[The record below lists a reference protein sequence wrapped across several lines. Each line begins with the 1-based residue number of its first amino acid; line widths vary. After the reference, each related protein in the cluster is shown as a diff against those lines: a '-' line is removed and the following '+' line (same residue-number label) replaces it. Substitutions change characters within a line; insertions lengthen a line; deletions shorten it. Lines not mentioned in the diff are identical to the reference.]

1 MSLYQCLKIYLSL
14 HILPKNNFL
23 LTEARWCVVSDQE
36 AAKCNAL
43 LNAINSLINSYRQ
56 LPELK
61 CVRGND
67 RFACMDMIDADN
79 ADLMSLDPGMG
90 YTAGDYFTMMPLMAE
105 MYAPLGKFCKVYKIW
120 IKLIYF

>member
-1 MSLYQCLKIYLSL
+1 M
-14 HILPKNNFL
+14 
-23 LTEARWCVVSDQE
+23 
-36 AAKCNAL
+36 
-43 LNAINSLINSYRQ
+43 
-56 LPELK
+56 
-61 CVRGND
+61 RGND

-105 MYAPLGKFCKVYKIW
+105 MYTPLGKFCKVYKIW